1 MLETPP
7 INTDVRRASA
17 SCVVTMAPET
27 SAKIAG
33 QELAKGDVLGVARIA
48 AIQGAK
54 RTAELIPHV
63 QESLLGAIT
72 VDFRLETA
80 AVGITAHVAS
90 RDQSDV
96 EMAALTACMVAA
108 LTIYDM
114 CKAIDRSMSIGR
126 LALAAG

>member
-1 MLETPP
+1 
-7 INTDVRRASA
+7 
-17 SCVVTMAPET
+17 MAAET

-54 RTAELIPHV
+54 RTAELVPYV

-72 VDFRLETA
+72 IDFRLDVTA
-80 AVGITAHVAS
+80 IEIVAHVAS
-90 RDQSDV
+90 RDQNDV
-96 EMAALTACMVAA
+96 EMESLTACMVAA

-114 CKAIDRSMSIGR
+114 CKAVDRSMSIGQ
-126 LALAAG
+126 LALVDG